1 MNKLIQMGI
10 DLYNNKITDYSQ
22 ADANEAFRKALL
34 DVCGTDKIDY
44 KVFRKHKNDLFELV
58 EETLDEL
65 IPQILDNQFDRFVE
79 SKNVNWGDQKEFILP
94 NVRKLFDIAIISE
107 GNGNLRRQRIDEGG
121 RMTIPTKMRGV
132 KIYAPFMSFLAG
144 RIDWAKM
151 VNMIADSY
159 NAKLR
164 KEIFECFDA
173 GFSQLGSTYGLT
185 GSFDYEKL
193 VELASHID
201 AEYGMGVTV
210 FGTKS
215 ALTKVTSA
223 SGKQLSDRAKD
234 ELLKGGYLGS
244 LDGMDFVEL
253 KQYHAP
259 NTDEFAI
266 DNKTLIVVPTGQE
279 KIVKLIWEGESLI
292 SETQAGVNAD
302 GSKEYL
308 LEKSY
313 GMAVVPTMKY
323 GMYKFS

>member
-10 DLYNNKITDYSQ
+10 DLYNNKITDYSKE
-22 ADANEAFRKALL
+22 DANEAFRKALL
-34 DVCGTDKIDY
+34 DICGTEQIDY
-44 KVFRKHKNDLFELV
+44 KSFRKHQMEVFEIV

-79 SKNVNWGDQKEFILP
+79 SRNVNWGDEKEFIIP
-94 NVRKLFDIAIISE
+94 NVGKLFKVAIVSN
-107 GNGNLRRQRIDEGG
+107 GNGNLRRQEIDKGG
-121 RMTIPTKMRGV
+121 KLSVPTKMRGV
-132 KIYAPFMSFLAG
+132 KIYAPFYSFLAG

-151 VNMIADSY
+151 VNLIAESY
-159 NAKLR
+159 TANLR

-173 GFSQLGSTYGLT
+173 GFSELGNTYGKT

-201 AEYGMGVTV
+201 AEYGIGVTV

-215 ALTKVTSA
+215 ALAKVTSSA
-223 SGKQLSDRAKD
+223 GKQLSDRAKD

-244 LDGMDFVEL
+244 LDGMDLVEL
-253 KQYHAP
+253 KQYHIP
-259 NTDEFAI
+259 NTDKFAL
-266 DNKTLIVVPTGQE
+266 DNKMLIVVPNGQE
-279 KIVKLIWEGESLI
+279 KIIKLIWEGETLI
-292 SETQAGVNAD
+292 SETQVGVNAD

-308 LEKSY
+308 VEKSY

>member
-1 MNKLIQMGI
+1 MNKLTQMGI

-22 ADANEAFRKALL
+22 EDANEAFRKALL
-34 DVCGTDKIDY
+34 DVCGTDKITYRTFQLHD
-44 KVFRKHKNDLFELV
+44 RELFALV
-58 EETLDEL
+58 SETLDEL

-79 SKNVNWGDQKEFILP
+79 SKNISFGDQKEFIIP
-94 NVRKLFDIAIISE
+94 QIRKLFDVAVISY
-107 GNGNLRRQRIDEGG
+107 GNGNIRKQRIDEGG
-121 RMTIPTKMRGV
+121 RLSVPTKMRGV
-132 KIYAPFMSFLAG
+132 KIYAPFYSFLAG
-144 RIDWAKM
+144 RIDWIKM
-151 VNMIADSY
+151 VNMIAESY
-159 NAKLR
+159 TSKLR
-164 KEIFECFDA
+164 KEIFECFDK

-185 GSFDYEKL
+185 GTFDYEKL
-193 VELASHID
+193 IELTSHID

-215 ALTKVTSA
+215 ALAKITSA
-223 SGKQLSDRAKD
+223 SSKQLSDRAKD

-253 KQYHAP
+253 KQYHIP

-266 DNKTLIVVPTGQE
+266 DNKTLIIVPTGEE
-279 KIVKLIWEGESLI
+279 KIVKLIWEGETII
-292 SETQAGVNAD
+292 SETQAGTNAD

-308 LEKSY
+308 VEKAY

>member
-1 MNKLIQMGI
+1 MNKLVQMSI
-10 DLYNNKITDYSQ
+10 DLYNNKITDYSRE
-22 ADANEAFRKALL
+22 DANEAFRKALL
-34 DVCGTDKIDY
+34 DICETDQIDY
-44 KVFRKHKNDLFELV
+44 KSFRKHQMEIFEIV
-58 EETLDEL
+58 EESLDKL
-65 IPQILDNQFDRFVE
+65 IPQILDSQFDRFVE
-79 SKNVNWGDQKEFILP
+79 SKDVNWGDEKEFTLP
-94 NVRKLFDIAIISE
+94 NIGKLFKVAIVSN

-121 RMTIPTKMRGV
+121 RLSVPTKMRGV
-132 KIYAPFMSFLAG
+132 NIHAPFYSFLSG
-144 RIDWAKM
+144 RIDWVKM
-151 VNMIADSY
+151 VDMIADSY
-159 NAKLR
+159 TANLR

-173 GFSQLGSTYGLT
+173 GFSQLGKTYGIN

-215 ALTKVTSA
+215 ALAKVTSA

-234 ELLKGGYLGS
+234 ELLKGGYLGN

-253 KQYHAP
+253 KQYHIP
-259 NTDEFAI
+259 NTDKFAL

-279 KIVKLIWEGESLI
+279 KIIKLIWEGETLV
-292 SETQAGVNAD
+292 SEIQAGVNTD

-308 LEKSY
+308 VEKSY

-323 GMYKFS
+323 GMFKFS